1 MNALEEINSI
11 LEREN
16 VFLIAAKVCFGSDY
30 DESRDEFVLHVGHST
45 GEKTDFDEFMDRGY
59 DPGYGGQ
66 ELFGTIWFSDHRWA
80 DRGEYDGSEWWNIH
94 AFPDPPR
101 REKEELEVEGYE

>member
-11 LEREN
+11 LERDK
-16 VFLIAAKVCFGSDY
+16 VFLIAAEVCFGDNPEY
-30 DESRDEFVLHVGHST
+30 ADHEGQKFVLHVGHST
-45 GEKTDFDEFMDRGY
+45 GEKTDFDEFMDRCY
-59 DPGYGGQ
+59 DNGYGGQ
-66 ELFGTIWFSDHRWA
+66 ELFGTVWFSDHRWA

-101 REKEELEVEGYE
+101 RDQG